1 MPLNEY
7 RKSWAL
13 RKTKFL
19 LIVLYTQALIIVL
32 LFGIFAHLNLYI
44 KSKKIQERTLR
55 LLHND
60 FASDYA
66 ELLKKSGKATLEV
79 KRLRCPALEI
89 FRTVNNLNPYY
100 RKKILSNLQ
109 I

>member
-1 MPLNEY
+1 M
-7 RKSWAL
+7 
-13 RKTKFL
+13 
-19 LIVLYTQALIIVL
+19 
-32 LFGIFAHLNLYI
+32 
-44 KSKKIQERTLR
+44 QERTLR

-66 ELLKKSGKATLEV
+66 ELSKKSGKATMEV
-79 KRLRCPALEI
+79 KRLRCLALEI

-100 RKKILSNLQ
+100 GKEILSNLQ